1 MKALQIDRAVDG
13 NLKPIKDSDGTLTAL
28 EISTDNVRIKNLD
41 VVGDITIIG
50 DITITGDINIAGVIL
65 GYTCIGLDEAVAQY
79 NLTIAY
85 AVPTSEFNVT
95 FTAPPSGNVEIFIQ
109 IQFDCGANGVG
120 DLYAGLSD
128 NATYNTIEDINE
140 ELLID
145 QSGRYGLDTIQHIW
159 TKTGLTA
166 GTSYTYYA
174 GFKSTSTTG
183 TPHLQYG
190 GDTGDRAAD
199 FIMKATALPATIS
212 T

>member
-95 FTAPPSGNVEIFIQ
+95 FTAPPSGNVEINASF
-109 IQFDCGANGVG
+109 QFYAGSTGAG
-120 DLYAGLSD
+120 DVYVGLSD
-128 NATYNTIEDINE
+128 NATYNALEDFHE
-140 ELLID
+140 KVLID
-145 QSGRYGLDTIQHIW
+145 QSGRCSIETISHSW
-159 TKTGLTA
+159 TLTGLSA
-166 GTSYTYYA
+166 GAHQYWF
-174 GFKSTSTTG
+174 GIKSTSTSG
-183 TPHLQYG
+183 TPKLYYG
-190 GDTGDRAAD
+190 ADATGRYPD
-199 FIMKATALPATIS
+199 FIMKAIALPATIA